1 MRQVD
6 PSDMPASARIQISI
20 PAGPTTAS
28 APVLSQKKR
37 KAAQVAAQTETPGS
51 QIALPASQP
60 VRSLTQ
66 TMARETEEEAEQS
79 GAYEEEP
86 RDELY
91 CVLNS
96 KIVGVQYY
104 TGMVGPG
111 EEVNLI
117 REPHNKYDRHVTH
130 LILFFT
136 MILTQEQK
144 RNRGKKYRE
153 CSDRAYTTGSC
164 QQDGSSHGQ
173 GANHGRG
180 CYARGKS

>member
-6 PSDMPASARIQISI
+6 PSDIPASARIPTSS
-20 PAGPTTAS
+20 PPGPTTAS

-37 KAAQVAAQTETPGS
+37 KAAQSAAQMETSGS
-51 QIALPASQP
+51 QTALPASQP

-66 TMARETEEEAEQS
+66 TQARETEEEAERFS
-79 GAYEEEP
+79 AYEEEP

-117 REPHNKYDRHVTH
+117 REPYNKYDRHAMH
-130 LILFFT
+130 LIFL
-136 MILTQEQK
+136 
-144 RNRGKKYRE
+144 
-153 CSDRAYTTGSC
+153 
-164 QQDGSSHGQ
+164 
-173 GANHGRG
+173 
-180 CYARGKS
+180 